1 MSSKIIVTGGT
12 GFIGRNLCASLSNSN
27 YEIIVLS
34 RNIEIA
40 KKIFGG
46 NATPVSWDGKSAA
59 GWIDHVDGA
68 HAIINLAGENIGS
81 GRWTQKKKQRILESR
96 IQAGKAVVEAIRQTK
111 NKPRVLLQASGIG
124 IYGDRD
130 DELLDETSAPGSGF
144 MSDLAQQWEQSV
156 QEVAAMGVRLVYLRT
171 GVVLATDADFI
182 QRVMLPFRLF
192 IGGHLGSGK
201 QWISWIHLDDEVAAI
216 KFLLEN
222 DGLKGVFNLSAPNPL
237 TYKKFFKTLG
247 KVMKRPS
254 WLHVPGFLLKILLGE
269 MAEGLILSGQRAIPK
284 KLLDAGFGFNH
295 PELENALKDILNE
308 S

>member
-12 GFIGRNLCASLSNSN
+12 GFIGRNLCASLSNAN
-27 YEIIVLS
+27 YEIIVPS

-59 GWIDHVDGA
+59 GWIDHVAGA

-254 WLHVPGFLLKILLGE
+254 WFHVPGFLLKILLGE